1 MPFEIFEYNKNLY
14 AVLLDQEDYCYDWVL
29 EKKTISCRYGDG
41 HCYNDAFHDY
51 LEQKNTSLNERLD
64 YDSENGMF
72 CVYCK
77 SLKDAELV
85 ANKLSMLYNNENKM
99 LELIKNTK
107 IKYQYEFNFDINI

>member
-1 MPFEIFEYNKNLY
+1 M
-14 AVLLDQEDYCYDWVL
+14 
-29 EKKTISCRYGDG
+29 
-41 HCYNDAFHDY
+41 
-51 LEQKNTSLNERLD
+51 EQKNTSLNERLD

-85 ANKLSMLYNNENKM
+85 ANELSLLYNNENKM

>member
-1 MPFEIFEYNKNLY
+1 M
-14 AVLLDQEDYCYDWVL
+14 
-29 EKKTISCRYGDG
+29 EKKTNSCCYGDG

-51 LEQKNTSLNERLD
+51 LEQKNISLSERLD

-77 SLKDAELV
+77 NLEDANFVATELSNIYKD
-85 ANKLSMLYNNENKM
+85 ENKM

-107 IKYQYEFNFDINI
+107 IKYQYNFDFDMNI